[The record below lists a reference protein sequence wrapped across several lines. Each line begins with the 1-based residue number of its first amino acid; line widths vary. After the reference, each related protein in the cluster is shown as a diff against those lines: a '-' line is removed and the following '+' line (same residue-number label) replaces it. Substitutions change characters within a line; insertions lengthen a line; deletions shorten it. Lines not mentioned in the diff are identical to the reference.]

1 MPSKAAPG
9 RGVVQRKPADPAP
22 RERRIAA
29 IIAVVRDVPRGRVTT
44 YGAVA
49 LRAGLPRQARLVGKV
64 LAGLPASSGVP
75 WHRVVAAGGR
85 IAFPAG
91 SPARERQLARLRR
104 EGVDVARGRIDL
116 ARSGWGAPPGDLDQW
131 LWAPPGG

>member
-1 MPSKAAPG
+1 L
-9 RGVVQRKPADPAP
+9 
-22 RERRIAA
+22 REQRIAA
-29 IIAVVRDVPRGRVTT
+29 IVAVVRDVPRGCVTT

-49 LRAGLPRQARLVGKV
+49 ARAGLPRQARLVGKV
-64 LAGLPASSGVP
+64 LAGLPASSAVP

-91 SPARERQLARLRR
+91 SPARERQLSRLRR

-116 ARSGWGAPPGDLDQW
+116 ARSGWGAPQVDLDQW

>member
-1 MPSKAAPG
+1 MPSQAAPA
-9 RGVVQRKPADPAP
+9 RGSVQRKPAELAL
-22 RERRIAA
+22 REQRIAA
-29 IIAVVRDVPRGRVTT
+29 IVAVVRAVPRGRVTT

-49 LRAGLPRQARLVGKV
+49 ARAGLPRQARLVGKV
-64 LAGLPASSGVP
+64 LAGLPGNSGVP

-91 SPARERQLARLRR
+91 SPARERQLTRLRR

-116 ARSGWGAPPGDLDQW
+116 ARSGWGARMVDLDQW

>member
-1 MPSKAAPG
+1 MLSKAARARG
-9 RGVVQRKPADPAP
+9 RAERKPESHTL
-22 RERRIAA
+22 REQRIAA
-29 IIAVVRDVPRGRVTT
+29 VIAVVRQVPRGRVTT

-49 LRAGLPRQARLVGKV
+49 ARAGLPRQARLVGKV

-85 IAFPAG
+85 IALPEG
-91 SPARERQLARLRR
+91 SPARERQLSRLRR

-116 ARSGWGAPPGDLDQW
+116 ARSGWGAPMVDLDQW
-131 LWAPPGG
+131 LWSPPDG

>member
-1 MPSKAAPG
+1 MPSKAAPA
-9 RGVVQRKPADPAP
+9 RGSAQRKPADLAL
-22 RERRIAA
+22 REQRIAA
-29 IIAVVRDVPRGRVTT
+29 IVAVVREVPRGHVTT

-49 LRAGLPRQARLVGKV
+49 ARAGLPRQARLVGKV

-91 SPARERQLARLRR
+91 SPARERQLSRLRR
-104 EGVDVARGRIDL
+104 EGVDVARSRIDL
-116 ARSGWGAPPGDLDQW
+116 GRSGWGAPAVDLDQW

>member
-1 MPSKAAPG
+1 L
-9 RGVVQRKPADPAP
+9 
-22 RERRIAA
+22 REQRIAA
-29 IIAVVRDVPRGRVTT
+29 IVAVVRKVPHGRVTT

-49 LRAGLPRQARLVGKV
+49 ARAGLPRQARLVGKV
-64 LAGLPASSGVP
+64 LAGLPVNSTVP

-104 EGVDVARGRIDL
+104 EGVDVTRGRIDL
-116 ARSGWGAPPGDLDQW
+116 ALSGWGAPPGDLDQW

>member
-1 MPSKAAPG
+1 L
-9 RGVVQRKPADPAP
+9 
-22 RERRIAA
+22 REQRIAA
-29 IIAVVRDVPRGRVTT
+29 IVAVVREVPRGRVTT

-49 LRAGLPRQARLVGKV
+49 ARAGLPRQARLVGKV
-64 LAGLPASSGVP
+64 LAGLPAGSRVP

-91 SPARERQLARLRR
+91 SPARGRQLSRLRR
-104 EGVDVARGRIDL
+104 EGVDVTRGRIDL
-116 ARSGWGAPPGDLDQW
+116 ARSGWGAPLVDLDQW

>member
-1 MPSKAAPG
+1 MPRKAAPA
-9 RGVVQRKPADPAP
+9 RGLVQRKPADLAL
-22 RERRIAA
+22 REQRIAA
-29 IIAVVRDVPRGRVTT
+29 IVAVVRAVPRGRVTT

-49 LRAGLPRQARLVGKV
+49 TRAGLPRQARLVGKV
-64 LAGLPASSGVP
+64 LAGLPANSGVP

-91 SPARERQLARLRR
+91 SPARERQLTRLRR

-116 ARSGWGAPPGDLDQW
+116 ARSGWGAPTADLDQW
-131 LWAPPGG
+131 LWSPPGG

>member
-1 MPSKAAPG
+1 MPSKAARA
-9 RGVVQRKPADPAP
+9 RGNAQPKSENHAL
-22 RERRIAA
+22 RERRVGA
-29 IIAVVRDVPRGRVTT
+29 IIAVVREVPRGRVTT

-49 LRAGLPRQARLVGKV
+49 ARAGLPRQARLVGKV
-64 LAGLPASSGVP
+64 LAGLPANSGVP

-91 SPARERQLARLRR
+91 SPARERQLSRLRR

-116 ARSGWGAPPGDLDQW
+116 ARSGWGARMVDLDQW
-131 LWAPPGG
+131 LWASPGG

>member
-1 MPSKAAPG
+1 MPSPAAPA
-9 RGVVQRKPADPAP
+9 RGSVQRKPAEPAL
-22 RERRIAA
+22 REQRIAA
-29 IIAVVRDVPRGRVTT
+29 IVAVVRAVPRGRVTT

-49 LRAGLPRQARLVGKV
+49 ARAGLPRQARLVGKV
-64 LAGLPASSGVP
+64 LAGLPANSGVP

-91 SPARERQLARLRR
+91 SPARERQLTRLRR

-116 ARSGWGAPPGDLDQW
+116 ARSGWGAPPADLDQW

>member
-1 MPSKAAPG
+1 MPSKAA
-9 RGVVQRKPADPAP
+9 RARDSVQQKPASHAL
-22 RERRIAA
+22 REQRIAA
-29 IIAVVRDVPRGRVTT
+29 VIAVVREVPRGRVTT

-49 LRAGLPRQARLVGKV
+49 ARAGMPRQARLVGKV
-64 LAGLPASSGVP
+64 LAALPANSGVP

-91 SPARERQLARLRR
+91 SPARERQLARLRQ

-116 ARSGWGAPPGDLDQW
+116 AQSGWGAPMVDLDQW
-131 LWAPPGG
+131 LWSPPGG